1 MDYHLAPSELVLPRV
16 QRIHYGEKV
25 VDSHLPDIA
34 AAMMQRPFLLSTGS
48 LEANGLLADV
58 QAVMGDALVG
68 CFAGSKAHNPQEA
81 VLAGADAARAA
92 GAAAPAAQEQAD
104 AVDEAAATARA
115 AAVAVLRRPR
125 RRRPTAHARPR
136 RPRRRRRRRDCRWR
150 PGSRRARGR

>member
-92 GAAAPAAQEQAD
+92 GATWAAAPLASGAAGSASET
-104 AVDEAAATARA
+104 AVSEAKSRS
-115 AAVAVLRRPR
+115 LGQRPR
-125 RRRPTAHARPR
+125 VAQ
-136 RPRRRRRRRDCRWR
+136 
-150 PGSRRARGR
+150 